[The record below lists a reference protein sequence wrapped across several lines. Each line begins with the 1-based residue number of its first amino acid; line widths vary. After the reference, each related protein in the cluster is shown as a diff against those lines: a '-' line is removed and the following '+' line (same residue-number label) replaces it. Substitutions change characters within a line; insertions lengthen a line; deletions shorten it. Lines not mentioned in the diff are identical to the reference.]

1 MRTKKRGR
9 KYVVW
14 FNEVGSKDVG
24 LVGGKVA
31 SLGEM
36 IQKVSVPVPGGFAVT
51 ADAYRYFVKKNNL
64 DKIIKK
70 ELKGL
75 NVHNLRKLQK
85 AGMRIRKDI
94 KKAKIPEDLKKDIME
109 HFKKMQKRFGKKL
122 MVAVR
127 SSATAEDLPDASFAG
142 QQESYLHV
150 TEKDLVEKVKSC
162 FASLF
167 TDRAISYRED
177 KHFDHFSVYLSV
189 GVQKMVDSQAAGVMF
204 TIDPDT
210 GFENTVV
217 INGSW
222 GLGDY
227 IVQGNVTPDEFYV
240 FKPTLGILKKRLGS
254 KKIMEVRAGKAG
266 VKKKLVPA
274 SKRKAFALSDKEV
287 KQLAKYAI
295 TIEKH
300 YGRPMDIEW
309 GKDAD
314 GRLYVLQ
321 ARPETV
327 QSMKKKNVVETYKL
341 QQKSKILTQGQAI
354 GRKIGAGKAN
364 VIKNVSGIRN
374 FKKGQVLVTE
384 ITDPDWEPIMK
395 IASAIVTEKGG
406 RTSHAAIVSR
416 ELGIPAIIGAED
428 ATKKIKQGQTVTADC
443 TSDPGTVWSGALK
456 YKIEKRSIEKLPK
469 TKTDILVNIG
479 IPEEALE
486 ASRLPVDGVGLAREE
501 FIINSY
507 IAEHPLAMIE
517 QGRGNEF
524 TEKLA
529 EGVAEL
535 VAPFYPRPVIVRLSD
550 FKSNEYANLKGGKKF
565 EPDEHNP
572 MIGWRGA
579 SRYIDPAF
587 EQAFRLEC
595 RAIKKVRDEMGLT
608 NMIVM
613 IPFCRTLEEA
623 EKTIKIMASE
633 GLRRGKNGLKVFVM
647 AEIPSNIV
655 LADKFSQYFDGFS
668 IGSNDLTQLTLGID
682 RDSEKLAGT
691 ADERNPAVM
700 RLIEQLI
707 PTAHKYRRKVGI
719 CGQAPSDFPEFVEFL
734 IKNKIDSIS
743 VNPDVAV
750 KTKIMAAKMEKK
762 LRR

>member
-1 MRTKKRGR
+1 MKRH
-9 KYVVW
+9 VVW
-14 FNEVGSKDVG
+14 FNEVRNKDVG

-36 IQKVSVPVPGGFAVT
+36 IQKVKVPVPDGFAVT
-51 ADAYRYFVKKNNL
+51 ADAYKYFIRENGL

-70 ELKGL
+70 ELKNL
-75 NVHNLRKLQK
+75 NVHDIKQLQK
-85 AGMRIRKDI
+85 AGKKIRQDI
-94 KKAKIPEDLKKDIME
+94 LKAKLPEDLKKNIMN
-109 HFKKMQKRFGKKL
+109 HFKKMQKKYGKNL
-122 MVAVR
+122 RVAVR

-142 QQESYLHV
+142 QQESYMNV
-150 TEKDLVEKVKSC
+150 TEKDLLEKVKAC

-177 KHFDHFSVYLSV
+177 KKFDHFSVYLSV

-204 TIDPDT
+204 TLDPDT

-227 IVQGNVTPDEFYV
+227 VVQGKVTPDEYYV
-240 FKPTLGILKKRLGS
+240 FKPTLGILKKKLGS
-254 KKIMEVRAGKAG
+254 KRIMEVRAGKSG
-266 VKKKLVPA
+266 VKKKIVP
-274 SKRKAFALSDKEV
+274 KTKQNMFVLTDKEV
-287 KQLAKYAI
+287 QTLAEYAKK
-295 TIEKH
+295 IEDH

-309 GKDAD
+309 AKDAN
-314 GRLYVLQ
+314 GLYILQ

-327 QSMKKKNVVETYKL
+327 QSLKKKNILETYKL
-341 QQKSKILTQGQAI
+341 QQKSRILVQGQAI
-354 GRKIGAGKAN
+354 GRKIGVGKAN
-364 VIKNVSGIRN
+364 IIKNVSGIRN

-416 ELGIPAIIGAED
+416 ELGIPAVIGAEG
-428 ATKKIKQGQTVTADC
+428 ATKKIKQGQPVTVDC
-443 TSDPGTVWSGALK
+443 TKDPGTVWSGALK

-469 TKTDILVNIG
+469 TKTDVLVNIG

-507 IAEHPLAMIE
+507 IGEHPLAMIE
-517 QGRGNEF
+517 QGREDEF
-524 TEKLA
+524 IEKLA
-529 EGVAEL
+529 TGVAEL

-565 EPDEHNP
+565 EPEENNP

-579 SRYIDPAF
+579 SRYTDPAF

-595 RAIKKVRDEMGLT
+595 RALKKVRDEMGLT

-623 EKTIKIMASE
+623 KKTIRIMASE
-633 GLRRGKNGLKVFVM
+633 GLRRGKNGLKIFVM

-691 ADERNPAVM
+691 ADERNLAVM
-700 RLIEQLI
+700 RLVEQLI
-707 PTAHKYRRKVGI
+707 ATAHKYKRKVGI

-734 IKNKIDSIS
+734 VKNKIDSIS

-750 KTKIMAAKMEKK
+750 KTKLMVAKVEKR
-762 LRR
+762 LRH